1 MAGGN
6 IIKMHMDVIT
16 AGREGP
22 LHTIPDIPVNDEIL
36 DDDCQR
42 DHELYQIIDTFPKS
56 QAFHNWLKLIVVHFD
71 AVRILITYM
80 ESFRR
85 PKVTIK
91 VLTTPNPNNT
101 QLSWKELLG
110 NEKYFEKEPL
120 DQSRPTAKMITE
132 FIEASQDAQKL
143 EARGGSSVTDIIME
157 LKKFSDYSD
166 SDLDSKWRGDVQ
178 HITTLTNTMAS
189 CLLRS
194 SEFGVTAREIKIDV
208 NSLKGVGGTPADKR
222 LAIESIITKLE
233 SLKDKALSFSELG
246 LNWNGLPS
254 SSSFKGSI
262 HCELNL
268 TCFMMLKTW
277 CDLPNDYKHIVNELS
292 VSCSSHT
299 LILSV
304 LYVLL

>member
-6 IIKMHMDVIT
+6 IIKMHMKVIT

-80 ESFRR
+80 ESFGR

-166 SDLDSKWRGDVQ
+166 SDLDSKWRGD
-178 HITTLTNTMAS
+178 
-189 CLLRS
+189 
-194 SEFGVTAREIKIDV
+194 
-208 NSLKGVGGTPADKR
+208 
-222 LAIESIITKLE
+222 
-233 SLKDKALSFSELG
+233 

-268 TCFMMLKTW
+268 ACFMMLKTW